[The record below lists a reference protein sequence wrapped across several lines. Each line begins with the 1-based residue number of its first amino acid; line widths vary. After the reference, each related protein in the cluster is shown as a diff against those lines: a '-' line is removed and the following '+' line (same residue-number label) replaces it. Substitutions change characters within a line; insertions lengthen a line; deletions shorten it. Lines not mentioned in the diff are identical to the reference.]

1 MLEKNN
7 LDQVTIV
14 LNKPRF
20 STNIG
25 AAARAIKNMGLGQ
38 LVVVNPAD
46 YDQEK
51 VNRMATHVASHI
63 VNRLKIYG
71 TLEEALSSFTYVVGT
86 TARLGGERSIVYSPA
101 KLAKKLVSI
110 SRENQIAIVFGP
122 EDRGL
127 TNDEIRLCHD
137 LVNIPTSDFSSLN
150 LAQAVMILCYEIFT
164 VTKEGTAEFV
174 PRLAN
179 RYELDG
185 MYEQLKDILVRID
198 YIKPDNPEY
207 WLKNI
212 RRFFSRIGLR
222 AREVGIIRGLCR
234 QINWYGNKR
243 YQDGLKDGE
252 GKP

>member
-1 MLEKNN
+1 MLLKNN
-7 LDQVTIV
+7 LDQMTIV

-25 AAARAIKNMGLGQ
+25 AAARAIKNMGLGR
-38 LVVVNPAD
+38 LVVVKPAD
-46 YDQEK
+46 FDQEK
-51 VNRMATHVASHI
+51 VNRMATHVASDI
-63 VNRLKIYG
+63 VNQMKIYDN
-71 TLEEALSSFTYVVGT
+71 LSEALSSFTYIVGT
-86 TARLGGERSIVYSPA
+86 TARLGGERSIVYSPSKMA
-101 KLAKKLVSI
+101 EKLISVSP
-110 SRENQIAIVFGP
+110 ENQIAIVFGP

-137 LVNIPTSDFSSLN
+137 LVNIPTADFSSLN

-164 VTKEGTAEFV
+164 ATKDPTVEFV
-174 PRLAN
+174 PRMAN

-212 RRFFSRIGLR
+212 RRVFSRIGLR

-252 GKP
+252 GNP